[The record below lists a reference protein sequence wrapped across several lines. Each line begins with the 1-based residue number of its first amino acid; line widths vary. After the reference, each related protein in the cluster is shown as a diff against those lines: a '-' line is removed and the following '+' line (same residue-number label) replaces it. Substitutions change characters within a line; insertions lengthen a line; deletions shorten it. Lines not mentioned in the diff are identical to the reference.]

1 MINKEKDLENL
12 HSELTQKLLE
22 KIRDPEVS
30 ASELN
35 VARQFLKETVYQTV
49 IPRNVRLSEAPSHGV
64 PILIYDKFCAGSK
77 SYSNF
82 AKEFLKQENVMET
95 AA

>member
-1 MINKEKDLENL
+1 MINKEKDLESL

-35 VARQFLKETVYQTV
+35 VARQFLKD
-49 IPRNVRLSEAPSHGV
+49 NGV
-64 PILIYDKFCAGSK
+64 ESIAIDTSPLK
-77 SYSNF
+77 SLVDELPFNDPE
-82 AKEFLKQENVMET
+82 EFKTTPTTPL
-95 AA
+95 A

>member
-35 VARQFLKETVYQTV
+35 VARQFLKDNGIESLPVDNSPLRDLMKELPFD
-49 IPRNVRLSEAPSHGV
+49 IPKKPEITN
-64 PILIYDKFCAGSK
+64 
-77 SYSNF
+77 
-82 AKEFLKQENVMET
+82 
-95 AA
+95 